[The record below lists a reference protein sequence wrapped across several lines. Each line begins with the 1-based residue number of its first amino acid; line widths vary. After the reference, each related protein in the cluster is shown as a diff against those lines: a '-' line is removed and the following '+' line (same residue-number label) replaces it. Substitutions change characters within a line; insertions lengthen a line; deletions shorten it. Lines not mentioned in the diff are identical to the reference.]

1 MRYFASVPVLFLLA
15 HASVISRQTLANEMA
30 VLSIEDHKIPMVD
43 VCLVVKAGSS
53 YDPEN
58 KDGLAFLTARLLTYG
73 TKTRSALEIAGQIE
87 HLGSA
92 LNTGCTEDVIT
103 LRTKALSRNLEK
115 VIEVMADC
123 AINSQ
128 FADTEVGRIKGEML
142 SQIQRENDDP
152 FAMVA
157 KTYRS
162 LLFGRHPYAHSPIG
176 FDSTVKNIQ
185 RGDVVKYYQLTFAP
199 ENAFLV
205 VVGDV
210 DKTRLAE
217 LVGKYF
223 GKWPRTA
230 VAAGEPFLRDPAA
243 ATEPITGPRG
253 KIVKKDIS
261 QSYILLGHYGVAGA
275 NPDWLAVRVM
285 NYAFGGSSL
294 TSRIGLLIREKK
306 GLAYITYSYFER
318 KRFAGL
324 FACEVQTK
332 NETGPEAVKL
342 LVEEM
347 KKMQTSG
354 ALPQELDDA
363 KDYYTGNFP
372 LRYDSYGEKVDM
384 IITEVE
390 LYGGGLSY
398 IDRFV
403 DRIKAVGLDAV
414 NQAAR
419 DYLYP
424 DNYVLV
430 VVGNI
435 SAADINLP
443 EIAWEE

>member
-1 MRYFASVPVLFLLA
+1 MSYLASALAFFLLA
-15 HASVISRQTLANEMA
+15 DASAINRETLANNMA

-43 VCLVVKAGSS
+43 ICLVVKAGSS
-53 YDPEN
+53 YDPES
-58 KDGLAFLTARLLTYG
+58 KDGLAYLTARLLTYG
-73 TKTRSALEIAGQIE
+73 TKTRSALEIAEQIE
-87 HLGSA
+87 RLGST

-115 VIEVMADC
+115 VIEIMADC

-128 FADTEVGRIKGEML
+128 FADDEVGRIKGEML

-152 FAMVA
+152 FATVA

-162 LLFGRHPYAHSPIG
+162 LLFGRHPYAHLPIG
-176 FDSTVKNIQ
+176 FDSTVRNL
-185 RGDVVKYYQLTFAP
+185 RRSDVVKYFQLTFVP

-210 DKTRLAE
+210 DPARLSGLA
-217 LVGKYF
+217 GKYF
-223 GKWPRTA
+223 GKWPRIG

-243 ATEPITGPRG
+243 AVEPMARPRG
-253 KIVKKDIS
+253 RIVKKDIS

-285 NYAFGGSSL
+285 NFAFGGGSL

-318 KRFAGL
+318 KRFAGV

-332 NETGPEAVKL
+332 NESGPEAIRL

-347 KKMQTSG
+347 KKMQAG
-354 ALPQELDDA
+354 GVLPQELDDA
-363 KDYYTGNFP
+363 KNYYTGNFP
-372 LRYDSYGEKVDM
+372 LRYDSFAEKVDM
-384 IITEVE
+384 IVTEVE
-390 LYGGGLSY
+390 LYGGGLDY

-403 DRIKAVGLDAV
+403 GRIKAVGIDAAD
-414 NQAAR
+414 QAAR
-419 DYLYP
+419 DYLFP